1 MSFGTLFCP
10 KLPTHVHWTYPPV
23 AISIWELLEKQ
34 GLFPDFVL
42 TAVQQPGYEK
52 PLFHIASDH
61 SSRLGAAWWDVQTL
75 VLLFGKTFLPGESWW
90 FHVNSFCQKS
100 ELRHVAKSQSSKH
113 PMWVVPH
120 VLAHFCCLG
129 SDTDKTAKLHCSH
142 HWF

>member
-75 VLLFGKTFLPGESWW
+75 VLLFG
-90 FHVNSFCQKS
+90 
-100 ELRHVAKSQSSKH
+100 
-113 PMWVVPH
+113 
-120 VLAHFCCLG
+120 
-129 SDTDKTAKLHCSH
+129 
-142 HWF
+142 